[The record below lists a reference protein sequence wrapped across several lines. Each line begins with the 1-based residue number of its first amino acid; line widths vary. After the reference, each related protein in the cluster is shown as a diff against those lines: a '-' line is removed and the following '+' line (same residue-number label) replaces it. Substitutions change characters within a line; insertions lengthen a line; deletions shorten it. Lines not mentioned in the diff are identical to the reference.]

1 LQPSGA
7 FTYPQ
12 TQTAAQPNL
21 AQRFLQTLGHFFSG
35 TLGQNAPATQPAG
48 QTPFGYSTYDPTS
61 GMWFSPSPGPG
72 QTGYVTGIG
81 QGGFGNVAPRALSTA
96 GAVPNWST
104 PEAEEN
110 WVTTGQGPPFVGQPI
125 GGYSGGMGGSL
136 AQYFQRLF
144 GWQGGGQPQQTQ
156 ANQQPADLPVSPT
169 GELSQANTGP
179 LAASGGGE
187 PQSRYEMGPFNAGLT
202 NIGGMAGAGGS
213 VAGGLAPAQSAIS
226 SLSGDIGKGGGGG
239 AGGGGGGGGMG
250 AGGSGLSGGQLA
262 SGISGIL
269 SSFGNVVAKAN
280 APVSV
285 NPAEWANPPPQPAT
299 FTFPALSPNTGGV
312 WYS

>member
-1 LQPSGA
+1 VLQASGA

-81 QGGFGNVAPRALSTA
+81 QGGLGNVAPPALSTA
-96 GAVPNWST
+96 GEV
-104 PEAEEN
+104 
-110 WVTTGQGPPFVGQPI
+110 PFVGQPI
-125 GGYSGGMGGSL
+125 GGYSGGGGMGGSL

-156 ANQQPADLPVSPT
+156 TNQQPADLPVSPA

-213 VAGGLAPAQSAIS
+213 VAGGLAPAQSLAG
-226 SLSGDIGKGGGGG
+226 SLAGDIGKGGGGG
-239 AGGGGGGGGMG
+239 GGAGGGSGGMG